1 MKGLIVLLM
10 SLIVSIFATVAE
22 AAVNQCEIIKG
33 PQIEAL
39 CVDVGFDQT
48 AIEYD
53 AYLPVLQDAEQT
65 TIKQPY
71 MRSRAGD
78 NQKAKNLTRHL
89 KKAGTERYMAVKA
102 IQYYNL
108 RSFEGGNRIRDNDEA

>member
-10 SLIVSIFATVAE
+10 SLIVSLFATAAE

-48 AIEYD
+48 ATEYK
-53 AYLPVLQDAEQT
+53 APSVNPYRLEVHF
-65 TIKQPY
+65 IKQSY
-71 MRSRAGD
+71 ERTGAGD
-78 NQKAKNLTRHL
+78 NQKSKNLTRHL
-89 KKAGTERYMAVKA
+89 KKAGTERYTAAKA

-108 RSFEGGNRIRDNDEA
+108 RSFKGGNRIRDNDEA

>member
-10 SLIVSIFATVAE
+10 SLIVSLFATAAS
-22 AAVNQCEIIKG
+22 AAVNQCEVIKG

-53 AYLPVLQDAEQT
+53 AYLPALRSAEQT
-65 TIKQPY
+65 ATKQPAI
-71 MRSRAGD
+71 RLRAKAE
-78 NQKAKNLTRHL
+78 QKTKNLQRYL
-89 KKAGTERYMAVKA
+89 KRAGTERYTAAKA
-102 IQYYNL
+102 IQYYDKLSVRNN
-108 RSFEGGNRIRDNDEA
+108 SNPIRGDNS

>member
-10 SLIVSIFATVAE
+10 SLIVSLFATVAE

-65 TIKQPY
+65 AIKQPY
-71 MRSRAGD
+71 MRSRA
-78 NQKAKNLTRHL
+78 KAEQNTKNVQRYL
-89 KKAGTERYMAVKA
+89 KKAGTERYTAVKA
-102 IQYYNL
+102 IQYHDKLSVRNN
-108 RSFEGGNRIRDNDEA
+108 SNHIRDGNS